1 MLQAMNTGHDGSMA
15 TIHANSPRDC
25 LYRIEMLAG
34 FAGFQGSEDSLRRQ
48 IASAID
54 FIVQISRLGSG
65 RRVLVSITEIT
76 GVSDNMISTQEMF
89 RHEVRFDADGKEH
102 DRWIALGFQPHSH
115 KLEPFRRLLREAFEG
130 GF

>member
-1 MLQAMNTGHDGSMA
+1 
-15 TIHANSPRDC
+15 
-25 LYRIEMLAG
+25 MLAG

-76 GVSDNMISTQEMF
+76 GSATT
-89 RHEVRFDADGKEH
+89 
-102 DRWIALGFQPHSH
+102 
-115 KLEPFRRLLREAFEG
+115 
-130 GF
+130 